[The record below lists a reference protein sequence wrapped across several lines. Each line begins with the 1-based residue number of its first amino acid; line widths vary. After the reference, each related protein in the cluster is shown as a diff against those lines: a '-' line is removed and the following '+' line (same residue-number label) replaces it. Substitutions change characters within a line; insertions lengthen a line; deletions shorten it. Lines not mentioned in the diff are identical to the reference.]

1 MNFIIPCFVAF
12 CVFYGILKKEKVF
25 TLFCEGAQEGL
36 KTTLSIFPSILGL
49 VVGVGM
55 LKASGF
61 FDILSKLFA
70 PICNIFN
77 FPPEIIPMAILRP
90 LSGSGSFSLLNSIFD
105 TTGVNSF
112 ASLCASVMSGATE
125 TTFYT
130 LAVYYG
136 SIGITKT
143 RHNVFCSVTAD
154 IISFILAVLTV
165 KMFF

>member
-1 MNFIIPCFVAF
+1 
-12 CVFYGILKKEKVF
+12 
-25 TLFCEGAQEGL
+25 
-36 KTTLSIFPSILGL
+36 
-49 VVGVGM
+49 M

-61 FDILSKLFA
+61 FDILSSFFA

-77 FPPEIIPMAILRP
+77 FPPEIIPMALLRP

-112 ASLCASVMSGATE
+112 ASLCTSVMSGATE

-136 SIGITKT
+136 AIGITKT
-143 RHNVFCSVTAD
+143 RHNVFCSVTSD